1 MQLAVAAAG
10 DDWALGVRRYENMT
24 QAFGFTPDYAATS
37 SLLAVLVAAGRT
49 EEATGLVES
58 MHEQGLPPRMGEYDQ
73 LIRMHAHRMAE
84 RIHTHER
91 SHTGCRA
98 DWARAL
104 DVLDAAAAVGLQPS
118 PATFSLAT
126 ASLKDGP
133 TVPKSQRNLV
143 VECTL
148 TLWTRLRELGMQPD
162 AKSYDSLIS
171 VLGRAKDFKQAE
183 WAAREAREAGLHSSS
198 WALTALALCARTR
211 MEVQAA
217 VALCTGGVAHRGDER
232 LISRAATL
240 HLVRKCAEHRL
251 TTQASQLSQ
260 EAVASG
266 IVTAER

>member
-10 DDWALGVRRYENMT
+10 DDWALGVRRYESMT
-24 QAFGFTPDYAATS
+24 EAFGFAPDYGATS

-49 EEATGLVES
+49 EEATGLIES
-58 MHEQGLPPRMGEYDQ
+58 MREQGLPPRMAEYDQ
-73 LIRMHAHRMAE
+73 LIRMHCNRMAE
-84 RIHTHER
+84 RIHTHQR
-91 SHTGCRA
+91 NHTACRA
-98 DWARAL
+98 DWAHAL
-104 DVLDAAAAVGLQPS
+104 DVLDMAAAHGLQPS

-143 VECTL
+143 VECTR

-162 AKSYDSLIS
+162 AKAYDSLIS
-171 VLGRAKDFKQAE
+171 VFGRAKDFEQAE
-183 WAAREAREAGLHSSS
+183 SAAREARTAGLHSSS
-198 WALTALALCARTR
+198 WALTALALCAHTRT
-211 MEVQAA
+211 EVQAA
-217 VALCTGGVAHRGDER
+217 VALCTGGVSHRGDQP